1 MSKSP
6 SGMYFK
12 ILLRE
17 LVFVYV
23 KPSFDPE
30 FGEKKAKQ

>member
-1 MSKSP
+1 
-6 SGMYFK
+6 MYFK
-12 ILLRE
+12 ILLRK

-30 FGEKKAKQ
+30 FGEKIAKQ